1 MRMNFRGKILVSY
14 RGTRENSST
23 NDKWKENA
31 TYRLVWLTLKRNW
44 RLWEK
49 PQWFA
54 VNHSGHK

>member
-14 RGTRENSST
+14 SGTRENSST

-49 PQWFA
+49 PQRKSQWA
-54 VNHSGHK
+54 